1 MHGVDIVKSIK
12 RFVDIYTANKN
23 INKAI
28 DFLAGIHAKRELYAD
43 YADK

>member
-1 MHGVDIVKSIK
+1 MHGVDMVKSIK

-28 DFLAGIHAKRELYAD
+28 AFLAGIREARIVCE
-43 YADK
+43 